1 MKEGIEGRHS
11 DPVHLG
17 LDPRKVNKL
26 VERAAQEVESGLL
39 PSVQIA
45 VARKGKLAILESF
58 GEASSDSLFTV
69 FSSTKAI
76 ISAALWLLVQEQEL
90 SIENKVSAIIPEFA
104 ANGKG
109 DVLVQ
114 HLLTHTAGFPAAPFF
129 PLDWLDSRRR
139 IERFESWYLNWTPGS
154 SYMYHPSSS
163 MWVVAEIIERL
174 SGMDFQKFVK
184 ERISLPL
191 GLPDMHV
198 GMPASEASRVL
209 PVIHVGEMITDEE
222 YAAMGLP
229 VPGITEVTEDAINLF
244 NTESFQALGVPG
256 GGGIMGAGEL
266 AMFYQ
271 GLLHGGLN
279 GNEIWNAST
288 LQSATQILT
297 GNLLDPDTKQ
307 LANRGLGVVVA
318 GDEYRNMRG
327 FGKTNSAQA
336 FGHNGVGGQIAWADP
351 ESGISFAYCTNGV
364 DRNWLRR
371 GRRGT
376 SISSLA
382 ASCLAES

>member
-139 IERFESWYLNWTPGS
+139 IERFES
-154 SYMYHPSSS
+154 
-163 MWVVAEIIERL
+163 
-174 SGMDFQKFVK
+174 
-184 ERISLPL
+184 
-191 GLPDMHV
+191 
-198 GMPASEASRVL
+198 
-209 PVIHVGEMITDEE
+209 
-222 YAAMGLP
+222 
-229 VPGITEVTEDAINLF
+229 
-244 NTESFQALGVPG
+244 
-256 GGGIMGAGEL
+256 
-266 AMFYQ
+266 
-271 GLLHGGLN
+271 
-279 GNEIWNAST
+279 
-288 LQSATQILT
+288 
-297 GNLLDPDTKQ
+297 
-307 LANRGLGVVVA
+307 
-318 GDEYRNMRG
+318 
-327 FGKTNSAQA
+327 
-336 FGHNGVGGQIAWADP
+336 
-351 ESGISFAYCTNGV
+351 
-364 DRNWLRR
+364 
-371 GRRGT
+371 
-376 SISSLA
+376 
-382 ASCLAES
+382 